1 MELTKPGSAGG
12 SVHSIFCDSG
22 ARHAV
27 VVLVD
32 TSGRPADTVYFH
44 SSWRKARSLQR
55 LRGIF
60 PTAVAWVPDGG
71 GDGLRGECV
80 VGTSVGGL
88 WEVQLDANDAKR
100 PDAACRLLLEL
111 PDKEAVRGLHV
122 EAKPG
127 RKLEVCV
134 ATANRLFCVTGGPS
148 LEAAL
153 GALGPPV
160 VDNKAA
166 GTQPGGVRGR
176 CMLHITPHRF
186 AWMSPTVG
194 IVTGPAAAIS
204 QPGEHS
210 TLAFPFP
217 DGAGGVTAVPLWCCA
232 TQCHVLLLYP
242 DKLLAV
248 NTLSG
253 KPAAT
258 LHLSRFGIGGG
269 STALALTHDVQGG
282 ALYLSSTEGLFEV
295 VLKDEAR
302 DQWRL
307 HLARREYGAA
317 LAAAPDARAKER
329 VHCAAGEAAF
339 AAGDTTAAALA
350 FAKAP
355 SRVRFEDVTLRLLAL
370 GDGPALRAYL
380 KARLEALPKSDR
392 AAATLLA
399 TWLMEL
405 YLHALAAERDAASTQ
420 AGPSAA
426 PPGPAASA
434 TSSSPISALSIQFRT
449 FLKAHAAHLDA
460 ATAVRLLSDF
470 GRSDEL
476 VFFADLRGDT
486 ATVVANH
493 LAKGDAAAAVGVLRR
508 PGTPAELHYS
518 CAPRLFALAPQQA
531 VDLWLAA
538 SDLVDPATG
547 QPVID
552 PARLVPA
559 LAAARGGAL
568 GEGARAQAVRYLEH
582 SASLGCAAPGVHNLL
597 LSLHAEG
604 KGPGA
609 EAALLRYL
617 RAAGGARLYD
627 PAFALRVCT
636 QLGAHRAVV
645 ELHLT
650 SGAPDL
656 AVDAALRAGD
666 VELAKRVVDTV
677 HGSVDPDEAGGN
689 GGSLGAATGTASGG
703 RKALWLRIAAH
714 VLSEA
719 ASGGGDER
727 SAVDTAVQMVEHS
740 DGVLCLED
748 VLPLCPDTS
757 SIDAFRDAVLAS
769 LDAHATTVTSL
780 RRDMADA
787 AAAAD
792 ALCANVAQL
801 ATRQLALPRNA
812 VCSRCGC
819 HVASAPHPP
828 GGAAALDVPPFYA
841 FPCGHCF
848 CAGNCLV
855 EASALGL
862 GPAATQRAR
871 HAWATLVDG
880 RAGAEGAKQL
890 YENLLCAECPL
901 CGEAAVRTVTLPFV
915 DPASE
920 GGLMAS
926 WEV

>member
-12 SVHSIFCDSG
+12 CVHSIYCDPG

-32 TSGRPADTVYFH
+32 TSGRPTDTVYFH
-44 SSWRKARSLQR
+44 STWRKARSLQR
-55 LRGIF
+55 LRGMF
-60 PTAVAWVPDGG
+60 PTACAWVPDTG

-80 VGTSVGGL
+80 VGTSVGGI

-100 PDAACRLLLEL
+100 PDVACRQLLEV

-122 EAKPG
+122 EPKPG

-134 ATANRLFCVTGGPS
+134 ATANKLFCCTGGPS
-148 LEAAL
+148 LDAAL

-160 VDNKAA
+160 VDTSASV
-166 GTQPGGVRGR
+166 TQSGSSARGR
-176 CMLHITPHRF
+176 CMLHITPQRF
-186 AWMSPTVG
+186 AWMSSAVG
-194 IVTGPAAAIS
+194 IVTGPSGSIA
-204 QPGEHS
+204 QPGEHT

-217 DGAGGVTAVPLWCCA
+217 DGAGGSAAVPLWCCA
-232 TQCHVLLLYP
+232 TQCHVLLLYA

-269 STALALTHDVQGG
+269 SSALALTHDVQGG

-295 VLKDEAR
+295 VLKDETR

-307 HLARREYGAA
+307 HLARREYGPA

-405 YLHALAAERDAASTQ
+405 YLHALVAERDAASTP
-420 AGPSAA
+420 GG
-426 PPGPAASA
+426 PPGGGTTAAS
-434 TSSSPISALSIQFRT
+434 TSASPISALSIQFRT

-486 ATVVANH
+486 ATVVTNH
-493 LAKGDAAAAVGVLRR
+493 LDKGDAHAAVGVLRR

-518 CAPRLFALAPQQA
+518 VAPKLFALAPQQA

-538 SDLVDPATG
+538 SDILDPATG

-568 GEGARAQAVRYLEH
+568 GEVARAQAVRYLEH
-582 SASLGCAAPGVHNLL
+582 SASLGCSAPGLHNLL

-604 KGPGA
+604 KGPTA

-645 ELHLT
+645 ELHVT

-677 HGSVDPDEAGGN
+677 HGSVDPDDAGG
-689 GGSLGAATGTASGG
+689 GQGATSGTASGG

-714 VLSEA
+714 VLAEA

-727 SAVDTAVQMVEHS
+727 SAVDMAVQMVEHS

-748 VLPLCPDTS
+748 VLPLCPDTT
-757 SIDAFRDAVLAS
+757 SIDAFRDAVLAA

-801 ATRQLALPRNA
+801 ATRHLALPRNA

-828 GGAAALDVPPFYA
+828 GGAAGLEVPPFYA

-855 EASALGL
+855 EAASLGL
-862 GPAATQRAR
+862 GPTASQRAR

-880 RAGAEGAKQL
+880 RAGGEGAKQL
-890 YENLLCAECPL
+890 YENLLCSECPL

-920 GGLMAS
+920 GALMAS